1 LYTTSIKIR
10 YNKEL
15 FFMTGSPFGFSY
27 KTDEDFTYL
36 VSIIL
41 DRLSESFEKYLLE
54 DDNIVCIQV
63 SFTKVDSNVIS

>member
-1 LYTTSIKIR
+1 
-10 YNKEL
+10 
-15 FFMTGSPFGFSY
+15 MTGSPFGFSY